1 MLTAQESQNVRELA
15 TKSEL
20 EDAKDDGEGYI
31 YHGTEKPLRK
41 TVPKNA
47 NLLHFAHCNKLNKVA
62 EDQTRIIWFDRIR
75 VASVHLNEV
84 VGQDRWKWCKQC
96 EAEVTQ
102 KLLEQ
107 EGY

>member
-1 MLTAQESQNVRELA
+1 MLTAQESQNVRALES
-15 TKSEL
+15 KSEL
-20 EDAKDDGEGYI
+20 ENAQEDGQGYI
-31 YHGTEKPLRK
+31 YHGSEKPPRK
-41 TVPKNA
+41 AAPKNA
-47 NLLHFAHCNKLNKVA
+47 NLLHFAHCNKLNKIA
-62 EDQTRIIWFDRIR
+62 EGQTRILWFERIR
-75 VASVHLNEV
+75 AASEHLNDT